1 MTMVRDRLLA
11 RARALADDT
20 NLKFFRAWL
29 KDPLRVAAVSPSSRE
44 LAAKMLAQLPANT
57 RRVIELGGGTGAIT
71 AAILEHGG
79 IAPQD
84 LLVLELGEELHAH
97 LSRRF
102 PDARIVMGDAREVA
116 AIARRTG
123 FLDEGPV
130 DAVISGLGLLA
141 MPKATQR
148 AILKGA
154 FDALGPHGRFIQFTY
169 GPVVP
174 VAAEVLAELDL
185 SSRRSGFTLRN
196 IPPAT
201 VYTITRSR
209 SKRIPTTRA
218 GR

>member
-1 MTMVRDRLLA
+1 MNEVRDRLLSKA
-11 RARALADDT
+11 RRLAEDA
-20 NLKFFRAWL
+20 NLKFFREWL

-44 LAAKMLAQLPANT
+44 LAVKMLAQLPAHA

-71 AAILEHGG
+71 EAILAHG
-79 IAPQD
+79 IAPRD
-84 LLVLELGEELHAH
+84 LLVLELNEELYAH
-97 LSRRF
+97 LTRRF
-102 PDARIVMGDAREVA
+102 PDVRVVMGDAREVD

-123 FLDEGPV
+123 FLDEGPA
-130 DAVISGLGLLA
+130 DAVLSGLGLLA

-148 AILKGA
+148 AILRAA
-154 FDALGPHGRFIQFTY
+154 FDVLGPHGRFIQFTY

-185 SSRRSGFTLRN
+185 SSRRAGFTLRN

-201 VYTITRSR
+201 VYTISRSR

>member
-1 MTMVRDRLLA
+1 MNEVRDRLLSKA
-11 RARALADDT
+11 RRLAEDA
-20 NLKFFRAWL
+20 NLKFFREWL

-44 LAAKMLAQLPANT
+44 LAVKMLAQLPAHA

-71 AAILEHGG
+71 EAILAHG
-79 IAPQD
+79 IAPRD
-84 LLVLELGEELHAH
+84 LLVLELNEELYAH
-97 LSRRF
+97 LTRRF
-102 PDARIVMGDAREVA
+102 PDVRVVMGDAREVD

-123 FLDEGPV
+123 FLDEGPA
-130 DAVISGLGLLA
+130 DAVLSGLGLLA

-148 AILKGA
+148 AILRAA
-154 FDALGPHGRFIQFTY
+154 FDVLGPHGRFIQFTY

-185 SSRRSGFTLRN
+185 SSRRAGFTLRN

>member
-20 NLKFFRAWL
+20 NLKFFREWL

-44 LAAKMLAQLPANT
+44 LAAKMLAQLPANA

-71 AAILEHGG
+71 AAILEHGV
-79 IAPQD
+79 APQD

-102 PDARIVMGDAREVA
+102 PDVRIVMGDAREVA
-116 AIARRTG
+116 AIARRSG
-123 FLDEGPV
+123 FLDDGPA

-154 FDALGPHGRFIQFTY
+154 FEVLGPHGRFIQFTY

-174 VAAEVLAELDL
+174 VASEVLAELDL
-185 SSRRSGFTLRN
+185 SSRRAGFTLRN

-209 SKRIPTTRA
+209 SKRIPTKRA
-218 GR
+218 GC

>member
-11 RARALADDT
+11 RARALVDDT
-20 NLKFFRAWL
+20 NLKLFREWL

-44 LAAKMLAQLPANT
+44 LAAKMLAQLPPNT
-57 RRVIELGGGTGAIT
+57 HRVIELGGGTGAIT
-71 AAILEHGG
+71 GAILDQAG
-79 IAPQD
+79 IAPQN

-102 PDARIVMGDAREVA
+102 PAARIVMGDAREVA
-116 AIARRTG
+116 AIAKRTG
-123 FLDEGPV
+123 FLDEGPA

-148 AILKGA
+148 EILKGA
-154 FDALGPHGRFIQFTY
+154 FETLRPDGRFIQFTY
-169 GPVVP
+169 GPVIP
-174 VAAEVLAELDL
+174 VAREVLKELDL
-185 SSRRSGFTLRN
+185 VSRRAGFTLRN

-218 GR
+218 GQ

>member
-20 NLKFFRAWL
+20 NLKFFREWL

-44 LAAKMLAQLPANT
+44 LAAKMLAQLPTHAS
-57 RRVIELGGGTGAIT
+57 RVIELGGGTGAIT
-71 AAILEHGG
+71 AAILEHG
-79 IAPQD
+79 IAPQN

-97 LSRRF
+97 LTRRF
-102 PDARIVMGDAREVA
+102 PEARIVMGDAREVA

-123 FLDEGPV
+123 FLDEGPA

-174 VAAEVLAELDL
+174 VAADVLAELDL
-185 SSRRSGFTLRN
+185 TSRRAGFTLRN

>member
-20 NLKFFRAWL
+20 NLKFFREWL

-44 LAAKMLAQLPANT
+44 LAAKMLAQLPAHAS
-57 RRVIELGGGTGAIT
+57 RVIELGGGTGAIT
-71 AAILEHGG
+71 AAILEHG
-79 IAPQD
+79 IAPQN

-97 LSRRF
+97 LTRRF
-102 PDARIVMGDAREVA
+102 PEARIVMGDARDVA

-123 FLDEGPV
+123 FLDEGPA

-174 VAAEVLAELDL
+174 VAADVLAELDL
-185 SSRRSGFTLRN
+185 TSRRAGFTLRN

>member
-20 NLKFFRAWL
+20 NLKFFREWL

-44 LAAKMLAQLPANT
+44 LAAKMLAQLPANA
-57 RRVIELGGGTGAIT
+57 RRIIELGGGTGAIT
-71 AAILEHGG
+71 EAILAHGV
-79 IAPQD
+79 APQD

-123 FLDEGPV
+123 FLDDGPV

-154 FDALGPHGRFIQFTY
+154 FETLGPHGRFIQFTY

-185 SSRRSGFTLRN
+185 SSRRAGFTLRN

-209 SKRIPTTRA
+209 SKRIPATRA

>member
-44 LAAKMLAQLPANT
+44 LAAKMLSQLPAHAG
-57 RRVIELGGGTGAIT
+57 RIIELGGGTGAIT
-71 AAILEHGG
+71 AAILEHGV
-79 IAPQD
+79 APNN

-102 PDARIVMGDAREVA
+102 PEARVVMGDAREVA

-123 FLDEGPV
+123 FLDEGPA

-185 SSRRSGFTLRN
+185 TSRRAGFTLRN

>member
-29 KDPLRVAAVSPSSRE
+29 KDPLGVAAVSPSSRE
-44 LAAKMLAQLPANT
+44 LAAKMLAQLPAHAS
-57 RRVIELGGGTGAIT
+57 RIIELGGGTGAIT
-71 AAILEHGG
+71 AAILDHGV
-79 IAPQD
+79 APQN

-102 PDARIVMGDAREVA
+102 PEARIVMGDAREVA

-123 FLDEGPV
+123 FLDEGPA

-154 FDALGPHGRFIQFTY
+154 FDALGPNGRFIQFTY
-169 GPVVP
+169 GPLVP

-185 SSRRSGFTLRN
+185 SHRRAGFTLRN

-218 GR
+218 AR

>member
-1 MTMVRDRLLA
+1 MNEVRDRLLSKA
-11 RARALADDT
+11 RRLAEDA
-20 NLKFFRAWL
+20 NLKFFREWL

-44 LAAKMLAQLPANT
+44 LAAKMLAQLPAHA

-71 AAILEHGG
+71 EAILAHG
-79 IAPQD
+79 IAPRD
-84 LLVLELGEELHAH
+84 LLVLELNEELYAH
-97 LSRRF
+97 LTRRF
-102 PDARIVMGDAREVA
+102 PDVRVVMGDAREVD

-123 FLDEGPV
+123 FLDEGPA
-130 DAVISGLGLLA
+130 DAVLSGLGLLA

-148 AILKGA
+148 AILRAA

-185 SSRRSGFTLRN
+185 SSRRAGFTLRN

-201 VYTITRSR
+201 VYTISRSR